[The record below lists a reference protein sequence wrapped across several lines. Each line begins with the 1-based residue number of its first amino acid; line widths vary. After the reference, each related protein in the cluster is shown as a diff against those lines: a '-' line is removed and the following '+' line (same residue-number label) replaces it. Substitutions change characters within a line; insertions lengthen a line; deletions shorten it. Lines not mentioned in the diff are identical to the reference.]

1 MGLLILLSL
10 LIEAGVLLFLEVK
23 AWNTLYTPLAFLMLP
38 YVAVLL
44 ITIAISGHL
53 GFVEFYYPTI
63 LYWSAGLL
71 CFAIPSYVLGFTMQ
85 KHGKSVSKP
94 IDDGNGL
101 SKTVVVLTFIMCLA
115 FLYRLKQV
123 LGSSASSL
131 GSDDFGMD
139 FNGHGLWA
147 HLSKINSVLLV
158 LCIYFYD
165 RSKRWLWIPIL
176 LLVFFAF
183 IHQVKGWVIIPC
195 VAGLSMRLYSGK
207 TRLTGKLLL
216 YVLLGAIMVFLISY
230 IMSLVLGGDVE
241 LSGTVIGFIFRHFVH
256 YLTSGTLGFS
266 MDLSAGLPDKGSFQ
280 VLFAPIVNIVN
291 LLSGN
296 NEIVSPI
303 NDCFHYTGVN
313 FTNTR
318 TFFGYIAVHAN
329 AFQFIGTT
337 LFFSLITYL
346 IKILCVKY
354 NNVYLNVIYFYQCA
368 LLCMG
373 WFDYY
378 YSQMDSIE
386 IPVVTI
392 IVMAMVSLLDA
403 SKKETV

>member
-1 MGLLILLSL
+1 MGLLILISL
-10 LIEAGVLLFLEVK
+10 LIEVGVLLYLEVK
-23 AWNTLYTPLAFLMLP
+23 AWNTLYTPLNFLMLP

-44 ITIAISGHL
+44 ITVAIAGHL
-53 GFVEFYYPTI
+53 GFVDFYFPTI

-71 CFAIPSYVLGFTMQ
+71 LFAIPSYILGFAIQ
-85 KHGKSVSKP
+85 KHGKPVCKP
-94 IDDGNGL
+94 IDDAEGL
-101 SKTVVVLTFIMCLA
+101 PVMIMILTVIMCLA
-115 FLYRLKQV
+115 FLYRLKQT

-147 HLSKINSVLLV
+147 HLSKINSVLLM

-176 LLVFFAF
+176 LLIFFAF

-195 VAGLSMRLYSGK
+195 VAGISMRLYSGK
-207 TRLTGKLLL
+207 TRLTGKLFLF
-216 YVLLGAIMVFLISY
+216 VLIGAIMVFLISY

-266 MDLSAGLPDKGSFQ
+266 MDMAAGFPDKGSFQ
-280 VLFAPIVNIVN
+280 VLYSPIINIIN
-291 LLSGN
+291 LLTGN

-303 NDCFHYTGVN
+303 NDCFHFTGMN
-313 FTNTR
+313 YTNTR
-318 TFFGYIAVHAN
+318 TFFGYIAVN
-329 AFQFIGTT
+329 SNMLQFVGTT
-337 LFFSLITYL
+337 LFFSFVSYL
-346 IKILCVKY
+346 IKILSVKF
-354 NNVYLNVIYFYQCA
+354 NNVYLIVIYFYQCA

-378 YSQMDSIE
+378 FSQLDSIE
-386 IPVVTI
+386 VPVITI
-392 IVMAMVSLLDA
+392 IIMAIVSLSDSPKTKTA
-403 SKKETV
+403 